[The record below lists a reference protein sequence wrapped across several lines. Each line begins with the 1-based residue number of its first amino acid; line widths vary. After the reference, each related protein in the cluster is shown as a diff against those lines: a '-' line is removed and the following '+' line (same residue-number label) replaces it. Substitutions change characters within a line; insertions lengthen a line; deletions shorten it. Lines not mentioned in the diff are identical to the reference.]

1 MTDDANRPSAAPDP
15 PRSPRAPQRTAR
27 RRTEIL
33 DAARHLFAQH
43 GIDPVTTNQI
53 AAKAGISPGNLYYWF
68 RSKTEIVRALFDEW
82 AERMRIPAEQVS
94 EPADALRT
102 LWDRATQTQQ
112 PDPAYA
118 FLLRGLF
125 PLLHAD
131 PALAEAYRRSY
142 TTRRDE
148 LVDVVKQIVDAGL
161 LRPPAA
167 PTTIRDL
174 VSMLWLVSE
183 TAQPF
188 AEAVDDARVDSQRYG
203 RAIIEPN
210 LTDTG
215 RRTLHLP
222 ANADDGDHA

>member
-1 MTDDANRPSAAPDP
+1 MTDDAPRPSAAPGP

-27 RRTEIL
+27 RRTAIL

-53 AAKAGISPGNLYYWF
+53 AAQAGISPGNLYYWF
-68 RSKTEIVRALFDEW
+68 RSKAEIVRALFDDW
-82 AERMRIPAEQVS
+82 SERMRIPAEQVS
-94 EPADALRT
+94 EPAGALRT

-112 PDPAYA
+112 PDPAYGF
-118 FLLRGLF
+118 FLRDLF
-125 PLLHAD
+125 PLLHTD

-148 LVDVVKQIVDAGL
+148 LVGVVERIIDAGL
-161 LRPPAA
+161 LRPPAS

-203 RAIIEPN
+203 RAIIEPH
-210 LTDTG
+210 LTDAG

>member
-1 MTDDANRPSAAPDP
+1 MTDDAPRPSAAPDP
-15 PRSPRAPQRTAR
+15 PRPPRSPQRTAR

-53 AAKAGISPGNLYYWF
+53 AARAGISPGNLYYWF
-68 RSKTEIVRALFDEW
+68 RSKAEIVRALFDDW
-82 AERMRIPAEQVS
+82 SERMRIPAEQVG
-94 EPADALRT
+94 EPAGALRT

-118 FLLRGLF
+118 FFLRDLF
-125 PLLHAD
+125 PLLHTD

-142 TTRRDE
+142 TARRDE
-148 LVDVVKQIVDAGL
+148 LVGIVERIIDAGL

-203 RAIIEPN
+203 RAIIEPH
-210 LTDTG
+210 LTETG

-222 ANADDGDHA
+222 ANADDGDRA